1 MHSGDVRVH
10 TGAVNFDWVNAT
22 DQQRNLRLKP
32 AEALR
37 ALLEAVGVT
46 PDREVIAYC
55 QTHQRSSHTDVVLKS
70 LEYPRIKGDPGA
82 WFECGNLADTPIEI

>member
-1 MHSGDVRVH
+1 MNVI
-10 TGAVNFDWVNAT
+10 

-32 AEALR
+32 AEELR

-55 QTHQRSSHTDVVLKS
+55 QRHHRSSHTYVVLKS
-70 LEYPRIKGDPGA
+70 LEYRRIKGDPGA
-82 WFECGNLADTPIEI
+82 WSEWGNLADTPIEI